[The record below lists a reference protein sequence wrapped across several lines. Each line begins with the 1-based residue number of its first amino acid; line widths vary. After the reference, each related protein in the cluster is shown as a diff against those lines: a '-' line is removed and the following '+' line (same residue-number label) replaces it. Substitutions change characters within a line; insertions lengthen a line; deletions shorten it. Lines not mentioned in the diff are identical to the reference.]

1 MVRRK
6 TKTLSKCTQKTVSSG
21 EHVNAASRTLAGDA
35 FSRSSLTARLQHNIK
50 ENNAQEGDS
59 WSSPHRV
66 IMAGRWRDGARV
78 CSGEQDGGLKPARK
92 LRQQQEPGSDTGD
105 ATEPPRGLPRWMRL
119 YFYGMH
125 GVTLDV
131 LLSSLQGLLHSRDP
145 KLMGFS
151 SPYLCIMHSL
161 THFVLEKI
169 YSQKRCFLGRPV
181 VFHLVFYPSI
191 YIGLQILIGNIN
203 TLAEQV
209 RVVSGTQLVVHYILA
224 LYFSQV
230 FHRELSHLQ
239 YRPSFSADLQ
249 LEGRPPHGLPGFAR
263 FLFFGMHGFLDEV
276 LFTSLFNLVEK
287 SDRTLSGHTSLWSFL
302 MYGSCSFVV
311 EKLYLYLHFSLGW
324 GSWRRLPIYICF
336 IYTWEFSWGLVL
348 RQFNACSWDYSHY
361 PHNFMGLITLLYLPG
376 WICLSLYQ
384 DVLSNVL
391 LRIKCT
397 KDVHDLSEENGDV
410 NGQLE
415 PNKKQ
420 L

>member
-1 MVRRK
+1 M
-6 TKTLSKCTQKTVSSG
+6 
-21 EHVNAASRTLAGDA
+21 ASRCRDGPR
-35 FSRSSLTARLQHNIK
+35 SRS
-50 ENNAQEGDS
+50 GDS
-59 WSSPHRV
+59 
-66 IMAGRWRDGARV
+66 
-78 CSGEQDGGLKPARK
+78 DGGLKAAR
-92 LRQQQEPGSDTGD
+92 QQEPSGETED
-105 ATEPPRGLPRWMRL
+105 ASESLREIPRWMRL

-131 LLSSLQGLLHSRDP
+131 LLSSLQGVLNYRDP
-145 KLMGFS
+145 KLVGFS

-161 THFVLEKI
+161 THFALEKI
-169 YSQKRCFLGRPV
+169 YSQKRSFRGRPV
-181 VFHLVFYPSI
+181 VFHLVFYPSV

-203 TLAEQV
+203 TLTEQV
-209 RVVSGTQLVVHYILA
+209 RVVSCTQLAVHYLLA
-224 LYFSQV
+224 LYFAQV
-230 FHRELSHLQ
+230 FHRGLSRLQ
-239 YRPSFSADLQ
+239 YHPSCNPDPSRKPSPEDSAPDGGPL
-249 LEGRPPHGLPGFAR
+249 HGLPGFVR

-276 LFTSLFNLVEK
+276 LFTSVFNLVEK

-311 EKLYLYLHFSLGW
+311 EKLYLHLHFSRGW
-324 GSWRRLPIYICF
+324 GTCRRLPIYICF

-348 RQFNACSWDYSHY
+348 RQFDACSWDYSHY

-376 WICLSLYQ
+376 WVCLSLYQ

-397 KDVHDLSEENGDV
+397 KEVNGLSDGNGEV

-415 PNKKQ
+415 SKKKR